1 MSEATQAAAAQP
13 RERFYLQ
20 LYVAITLAVLL
31 LMMIAGL
38 VLRATQGTFIDLS
51 PDLFYQIMTLHGAG
65 MVGIA
70 GLAGVSIMWYFLRR
84 YVSLTP
90 GIFLTNMLLF
100 VIGVVMILGAI
111 LVGKFGAGWTFLYP
125 LPAKS
130 MGLWS
135 PHAAAAFVGGL
146 LVIGVGFLLF
156 YLDVA
161 RALLVKYGGLG
172 RALGLN
178 QLISGKI
185 DSDHPPTVVAS
196 TMVLIINTIGI
207 LAGAVVLVL
216 SLVNLYYPEMEVDA
230 LWAKN
235 LIFFFGHVFI
245 NATIYMAVIA
255 VYELLPKYTGRPWKV
270 TRPFLAAWAASTL
283 MVMIVYP
290 HHLLMDMVMPGWMLV
305 LGQVISYLSGI
316 PVLLVTAYGTLVQI
330 HHAKVNWS
338 TPAKFLVLAVFGWSA
353 GVIPAVIDATIVVN
367 KVMHNTMWVP
377 GHFHFYLL
385 LGLLPMV
392 LAFMFHISR
401 HENEAPVSK
410 LIGTGFWVFF
420 ISAMFF
426 VMMFLY
432 SGLHSIPRR
441 WAEHLEAWVPHD
453 QLATL
458 FGLVV
463 LLSMLLFI
471 LNLLGRLGRIRLEA

>member
-1 MSEATQAAAAQP
+1 MSDTNQQAVTQP
-13 RERFYLQ
+13 RERLYLQ
-20 LYVAITLAVLL
+20 FYVAATLAVFL
-31 LMMIAGL
+31 LMMLAGV
-38 VLRATQGTFIDLS
+38 VLRAAQGTVIS
-51 PDLFYQIMTLHGAG
+51 IPADLFYQVMTLHGAG

-90 GIFLTNMLLF
+90 GFFLTNIVLF

-111 LVGKFGAGWTFLYP
+111 LLGKFAGGWTFLYP

-135 PHAAAAFVGGL
+135 TNAAAAFVGGL

-161 RALLVKYGGLG
+161 RALLAKYGSLG

-178 QLISGKI
+178 QLLSGNV
-185 DSDHPPTVVAS
+185 DSSHPPAVVAS
-196 TMVLIINTIGI
+196 TMVLIVNTIGI
-207 LAGAVVLVL
+207 LAGAVILVL
-216 SLVNLYYPEMEVDA
+216 TLINLYMPEMEVDA

-235 LIFFFGHVFI
+235 LIYFFGHVFI

-270 TRPFLAAWAASTL
+270 TRPFLAAWVASTV

-290 HHLLMDMVMPGWMLV
+290 HHLLMDMVMPNWMLI

-316 PVLLVTAYGTLVQI
+316 PVLLVTAYGALVQI
-330 HHAKVNWS
+330 HHAPVNWA
-338 TPAKFLVLAVFGWSA
+338 TPAKFLVLAVFGWAA
-353 GVIPAVIDATIVVN
+353 GVIPAVVDATIVVN
-367 KVMHNTMWVP
+367 QVMHNTMWVP

-401 HENEAPVSK
+401 HETEAAP
-410 LIGTGFWVFF
+410 GTWINAGFWVFMV
-420 ISAMFF
+420 SAMVF
-426 VMMFLY
+426 VFMFLY
-432 SGLHSIPRR
+432 SGFQSMPRR
-441 WAEHLEAWVPHD
+441 WAQHLEQWIPYD
-453 QLATL
+453 QLASL
-458 FGLVV
+458 FGLLV